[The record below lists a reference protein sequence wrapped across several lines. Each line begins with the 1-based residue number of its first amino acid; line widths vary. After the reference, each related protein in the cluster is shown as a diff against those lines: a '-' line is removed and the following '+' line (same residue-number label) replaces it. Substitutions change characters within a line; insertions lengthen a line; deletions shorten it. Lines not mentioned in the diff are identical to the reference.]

1 MKSTLLFVALL
12 SLMLAGTQ
20 ALAQDPGDI
29 GLFFD
34 VGGMETTG
42 TIEADTPFFLY
53 LVAFDAPGGI
63 SGYEGSLELAPNYLL
78 FNAVFEPVSTS
89 INVGTDLNWAVGTG
103 NCIPAVGPTLLVT
116 FQLFTTDPVA
126 DEIFTLGPS
135 SFDPPVIGYVDCNFL
150 PYPFGFAVDGG
161 AYPDNSAVGNP
172 TFVPPV
178 ATEKENWGGVKA
190 LFR

>member
-1 MKSTLLFVALL
+1 M
-12 SLMLAGTQ
+12 
-20 ALAQDPGDI
+20 
-29 GLFFD
+29 
-34 VGGMETTG
+34 
-42 TIEADTPFFLY
+42 
-53 LVAFDAPGGI
+53 
-63 SGYEGSLELAPNYLL
+63 
-78 FNAVFEPVSTS
+78 
-89 INVGTDLNWAVGTG
+89 
-103 NCIPAVGPTLLVT
+103 T

-135 SFDPPVIGYVDCNFL
+135 SPSSFDPPVIGYVDCNFL
-150 PYPFGFAVDGG
+150 PCPFGFAVDGG

>member
-63 SGYEGSLELAPNYLL
+63 SGYEGSLELPPNYL
-78 FNAVFEPVSTS
+78 FFTPFSNP
-89 INVGTDLNWAVGTG
+89 
-103 NCIPAVGPTLLVT
+103 LV
-116 FQLFTTDPVA
+116 LPL
-126 DEIFTLGPS
+126 TLGP
-135 SFDPPVIGYVDCNFL
+135 I
-150 PYPFGFAVDGG
+150 
-161 AYPDNSAVGNP
+161 
-172 TFVPPV
+172 
-178 ATEKENWGGVKA
+178 
-190 LFR
+190 